1 MEQSKKKVLVVEDE
15 KDARDIFDDIL
26 AGAGYQADGCENGD
40 DALVKMQQHAYDLV
54 LLDIIMP
61 VRDGIQTLAEIKK
74 FAGKY
79 GNAKIVMLTNIGGD
93 IAIEKAMQLGADG
106 YLLKSETE
114 PDDLI
119 AVVRKYIG

>member
-1 MEQSKKKVLVVEDE
+1 
-15 KDARDIFDDIL
+15 
-26 AGAGYQADGCENGD
+26 
-40 DALVKMQQHAYDLV
+40 
-54 LLDIIMP
+54 
-61 VRDGIQTLAEIKK
+61 
-74 FAGKY
+74 
-79 GNAKIVMLTNIGGD
+79 MLTNIGGD